1 MQGSRGIVSEVLA
14 GRGAV
19 PEMVRAKAAALRPAA
34 GLGVLLATL
43 ALMLLPAA
51 IGVLVLL
58 RVVA

>member
-1 MQGSRGIVSEVLA
+1 VSEVLA

-19 PEMVRAKAAALRPAA
+19 PELVRVETAAFRPAA
-34 GLGVLLATL
+34 GLGLLLVTL

-51 IGVLVLL
+51 IGALVLL